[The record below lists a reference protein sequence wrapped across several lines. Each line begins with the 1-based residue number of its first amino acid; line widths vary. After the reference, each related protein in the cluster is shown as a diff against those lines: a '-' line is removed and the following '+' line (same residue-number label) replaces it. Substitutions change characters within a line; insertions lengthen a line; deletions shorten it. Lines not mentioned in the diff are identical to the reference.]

1 MEEIKEIAKLQH
13 IPIIRDQTA
22 EALVNLCKEVNP
34 RKVLEIGTAIGYS
47 GLLILGSCDCMLTT
61 IEKDANRISV
71 ARENFQKYCQAER
84 IELIEGDAKEI
95 LSLLA
100 KKREKY
106 DLIFL
111 DGAKGQYIHYY
122 DDIKS
127 LLGSGGVLFA
137 DNVLL
142 QGMVKLQGEIPHK
155 HRSMVVNMRKF
166 LDRLKKDQDYQTEI
180 FEIEDGYSISKLK

>member
-71 ARENFQKYCQAER
+71 ARENFQKYCQTER
-84 IELIEGDAKEI
+84 IKLIEGDAKEI
-95 LSLLA
+95 LSSLA

-111 DGAKGQYIHYY
+111 DGAKGQYIRYY

-166 LDRLKKDQDYQTEI
+166 LDRIKVDQDYQTEI